1 MQKKLFRKRASHFH
15 PARLVCKGLWAAL
28 ASCFDRCKKFIF
40 PCHPNVREIV
50 GSGHPSFRH
59 KQTSPEISNHVQ
71 FMKSDKF
78 DNETPG
84 SGFVASS
91 FQSYLFLVLTFW
103 RRILTCNGTSF
114 YPFEECLI
122 CSWRQ
127 RKLRQMSEKVLSGR
141 LRQEIADDISKKYP

>member
-1 MQKKLFRKRASHFH
+1 M
-15 PARLVCKGLWAAL
+15 
-28 ASCFDRCKKFIF
+28 
-40 PCHPNVREIV
+40 
-50 GSGHPSFRH
+50 
-59 KQTSPEISNHVQ
+59 SPEISNCMQ

-103 RRILTCNGTSF
+103 RRILTCSGTSF
-114 YPFEECLI
+114 YPVEEGLV
-122 CSWRQ
+122 CSSRQ

-141 LRQEIADDISKKYP
+141 LRQEIADDISQKGLLLCAENCVRKNGSFQGQQKDLEVKHPIQCPFA